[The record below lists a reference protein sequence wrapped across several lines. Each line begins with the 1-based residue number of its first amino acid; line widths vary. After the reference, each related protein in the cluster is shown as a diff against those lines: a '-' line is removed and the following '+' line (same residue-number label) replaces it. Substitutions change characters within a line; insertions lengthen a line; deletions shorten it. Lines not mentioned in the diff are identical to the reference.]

1 MRSTFAAL
9 LLIVLLVS
17 PGALH
22 AQTPTHVL
30 PDSIVVTASRT
41 AEAART
47 SAQRVTV
54 LTAADIAA
62 LPVASFDEL
71 LRSVGGMEV
80 QSRGGFGV
88 QSDLTMRGSTF
99 NGVLLLLDG
108 VRLNDPMTGHFLSD
122 FPIPLTEVARVEV
135 LRGPATA
142 LYGPDALGGVIQVFT
157 FTGLRHLDAER
168 SGTEL
173 TAHAQLGEHTLYDA
187 EGSLRHHTPRTTVS
201 AATAWQGS
209 DGQPILNSEG
219 AAVRGSMGDLRTDFT
234 RQAHTVAVAHR
245 LDAATLFARAGLDD
259 RDFGAYHFYTPFA
272 SDTAR
277 EATATYWAHLRA
289 IGQTPGG
296 SEWTLNGTAK
306 QHDDRYV
313 YNPVTP
319 ANEHTSRR
327 FALDGHLTRAVT
339 SAVRLTA
346 GADVALRSIDSNNLG
361 QHDDASGGGFVSA
374 TWQPAARWM
383 VRGSGRLDYD
393 PGFGWEAT
401 PQLNAGYTAGA
412 LGFRA
417 GVGRAV
423 RAPNYVERYFNTT
436 LASPR
441 GRSLGN
447 PDLEAEQAWSY
458 EAGLDVYPAAGLA
471 LHATAFRR
479 ITDNLIDYVKVTDA
493 DTVFLARNLFEV
505 DTRGLELDGTLRSA
519 ISNTTNLALRL
530 SYTLLDAT
538 LNDAEQVAEY
548 KYALTNARHIVQG
561 QGSVQVGAVRLGL
574 HGIWKEPLDGEAYG
588 VVGARLQ
595 YGLAW
600 GTRRLS
606 LSLDVRNLLDTAYTE
621 VFDAPLPGRWF
632 IAGVR
637 LMP

>member
-1 MRSTFAAL
+1 MRIVLAGL
-9 LLIVLLVS
+9 LLSLLPTV
-17 PGALH
+17 LH
-22 AQTPTHVL
+22 AQSPTYVL
-30 PDSIVVTASRT
+30 PDSIVVTASRL
-41 AEAART
+41 AESART

-54 LTAADIAA
+54 LTATDIAA

-122 FPIPLTEVARVEV
+122 FPIPLAEIARVEV

-168 SGTEL
+168 SGTDL
-173 TAHAQLGEHTLYDA
+173 AAKVQVGEHALYDA
-187 EGSLRHHTPRTTVS
+187 EGSIRHHTPRTTVS

-209 DGQPILNSEG
+209 DGQPILDAEG
-219 AAVRGSMGDLRTDFT
+219 LAIRGSMGDLRTDFS
-234 RQAHTVAVAHR
+234 RQAHTVAVSHR
-245 LDAATLFARAGLDD
+245 LNAAMLFARAGMDD
-259 RDFGAYHFYTPFA
+259 RDFGAYRFYTPFA

-277 EATATYWAHLRA
+277 EATSTYWAHLRA
-289 IGQTPGG
+289 TGQTSSGAR
-296 SEWTLNGTAK
+296 WTLNGTAK

-327 FALDGHLTRAVT
+327 FAVDGHATHALAPTL
-339 SAVRLTA
+339 RLTA
-346 GADVALRSIDSNNLG
+346 GADAAWRSIDSNNLG
-361 QHDDASGGGFVSA
+361 QHDDASAGGFVST
-374 TWQPAARWM
+374 TWQPALDWT

-401 PQLNAGYTAGA
+401 PQVNIGYSTAMVG
-412 LGFRA
+412 LRA

-436 LASPR
+436 LARPR

-447 PDLEAEQAWSY
+447 PDLEAEQALSY
-458 EAGLDVYPAAGLA
+458 EAGLDVYPTDGLA

-479 ITDNLIDYVKVTDA
+479 ITDNLIDYVKVTPA

-505 DTRGLELDGTLRSA
+505 DTRGLELDGTLQASA
-519 ISNTTNLALRL
+519 FDLRL

-548 KYALTNARHIVQG
+548 KYALTNARHILQVQG
-561 QGSVQVGAVRLGL
+561 NVQLGAVRVGL
-574 HGIWKEPLDGEAYG
+574 HGLWKEPLDSEAYG
-588 VVGARLQ
+588 VVGARVQ
-595 YGLAW
+595 YGFTW
-600 GTRRLS
+600 GTRRLA
-606 LSLDVRNLLDTAYTE
+606 LSLDIRNLFDTACTE
-621 VFDAPLPGRWF
+621 VFDAPMPGRWF
-632 IAGVR
+632 IAGLRV
-637 LMP
+637 LQ